1 MKTCVIIPAYCE
13 SRTIGEVLRQVR
25 AFGLDAVVIDDG
37 SDDGTD
43 ITARE
48 NGALVIINE
57 TNEGKGASLAKGF
70 SHALYRG
77 YDAVITMDGDGQHLP
92 EHIPEFI
99 RLAESKG
106 HGILIGN
113 RRGDSGE
120 MPFVRLLTNRFMS
133 WLISRIIHQ
142 EIPDSQCGFRFI
154 KREVLE
160 QISLRTSKFDAESE
174 ILFLASDL
182 GFTIGS
188 VPIKTVYSG
197 EKSKINPLIDTFR
210 FLRLVLRITKHRLK
224 K

>member
-13 SRTIGEVLRQVR
+13 SRTIGNVLSEVR
-25 AFGLDAVVIDDG
+25 ALGLDSVVIDDG
-37 SDDGTD
+37 SNDGTD
-43 ITARE
+43 KEARE
-48 NGALVIINE
+48 KGALVIINE

-92 EHIPEFI
+92 EHIPYFI
-99 RLAESKG
+99 RMAESSA

-113 RRGDSGE
+113 RMGNLE
-120 MPFVRLLTNRFMS
+120 KMPFVRLITNRFIS

-142 EIPDSQCGFRFI
+142 NIPDSQCGFRLI

-160 QISLRTSKFDAESE
+160 QINLRTSKFDTESE
-174 ILFLASDL
+174 VLFLASDL

-197 EKSKINPLIDTFR
+197 EKSKINPMIDTIR
-210 FLRLVLRITKHRLK
+210 FLRLVLRIAKQRK
-224 K
+224 RS